1 MARSCPTSASFL
13 SFAFGLQPLRPF
25 QNFVLDFCFHFPE
38 IPIISAVVSVFGKSL
53 RKVGVIFHTPPPV
66 KVPLLTTLKILSC
79 FAATVENSDFT
90 QNQVVSV
97 NGIFQQLSSVGIL
110 TGRIVKRVWYRKSHK
125 IRIDKS
131 VGKMPV
137 LAPAFR

>member
-1 MARSCPTSASFL
+1 MARSYPTSASFF

-66 KVPLLTTLKILSC
+66 NESNRDITSTVSTAYDDCDCGRLVAAGTKQSQTMRYFVRFGIAAGLICNGLL
-79 FAATVENSDFT
+79 FANT
-90 QNQVVSV
+90 
-97 NGIFQQLSSVGIL
+97 
-110 TGRIVKRVWYRKSHK
+110 
-125 IRIDKS
+125 
-131 VGKMPV
+131 
-137 LAPAFR
+137 